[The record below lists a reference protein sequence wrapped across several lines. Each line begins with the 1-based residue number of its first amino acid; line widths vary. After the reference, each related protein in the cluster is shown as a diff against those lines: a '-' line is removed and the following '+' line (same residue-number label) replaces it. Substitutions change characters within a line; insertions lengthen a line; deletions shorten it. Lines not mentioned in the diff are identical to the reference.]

1 MYPPELPEP
10 TRQPS
15 YTRRKRKQL
24 DRRLAYRG
32 AILSSRP
39 PTRTAKESGRRVS
52 REERASG
59 LIAGSQRRRR
69 RSRIQ
74 TRKHARKRREEGRA
88 TGYSRRRQPTSGG
101 WRRRR
106 EALAGFG
113 IRSVGGFWE
122 NGGAVRVGPQTGG
135 VAAWG
140 SRDSSVPTR
149 LPPHLAACLPGGAG
163 GRGPAGGTGPVCLG
177 PVTVGHSLSLNSNER
192 SR

>member
-69 RSRIQ
+69 RRRIQ

-122 NGGAVRVGPQTGG
+122 NGGAVRIRPQTGG
-135 VAAWG
+135 VALWPRGDRGTAAFPRG
-140 SRDSSVPTR
+140 CHPTW
-149 LPPHLAACLPGGAG
+149 PPACLEERAGAG
-163 GRGPAGGTGPVCLG
+163 PRVGLGRFVWGP
-177 PVTVGHSLSLNSNER
+177 
-192 SR
+192 